1 MEVESSPWSGCGVAD
16 VGYCC
21 NTQYD
26 QLQPLLWQFQLSA
39 LQLQLPFVS
48 TLFDHGQCM
57 VLVQGTA
64 QVGLYHSA
72 PTDVAMD

>member
-26 QLQPLLWQFQLSA
+26 QLQPLLWQLQLSA

-48 TLFDHGQCM
+48 TLFHPADHN
-57 VLVQGTA
+57 
-64 QVGLYHSA
+64 SE
-72 PTDVAMD
+72 